1 MPRTTFAIGL
11 VFLALAVSAS
21 ALAQTS
27 ADTAGKKA
35 PAVQT
40 AESQARDDAGLGL
53 GEAEEG

>member
-1 MPRTTFAIGL
+1 MIAIGL

-35 PAVQT
+35 PALDVGI
-40 AESQARDDAGLGL
+40 AGRYDAGLGL
-53 GEAEEG
+53 GKAEEG